1 LQFRRHINLV
11 TALIAEAKPLID
23 SFELRRLQPIGPLPL
38 YQSSD
43 ILLVVAGL
51 GVDSVSNGV
60 AYLAE
65 MTPPGSKPVW
75 LNFGICGH
83 GTLNVGE
90 LLVIDTAIDQSGD
103 SWKLNSHSKSSLQ
116 HGPLTCVSQPQTSY
130 QAQMAYDMES
140 AGFLSSMT
148 SITTLDDVHI
158 LKIVSDNPENGIET
172 INAKQVRNLVT
183 AQLNQI
189 SEFMMRVTTV

>member
-1 LQFRRHINLV
+1 MQFRRHINLV

-23 SFELRRLQPIGPLPL
+23 SFELKRLQPIGPLPL
-38 YQSSD
+38 YHSSD
-43 ILLVVAGL
+43 IHLVVAGL
-51 GVDSVSNGV
+51 GADSISNGV

-83 GTLNVGE
+83 GTLDVGE
-90 LLVIDTAIDQSGD
+90 LIVIDTAVDQCGASR
-103 SWKLNSHSKSSLQ
+103 KLNSHSKTSLQ
-116 HGPLTCVSQPQTSY
+116 HGPLTCVSQPQTVY

-140 AGFLSSMT
+140 AGFLSSMI

-172 INAKQVRNLVT
+172 INAKRVRNLVT

-189 SEFMMRVTTV
+189 SEFMMRVATV